1 MIHTMLCSEGQ
12 ELKWDLRQ
20 SEIGRVLADDA
31 NLLWLDLENP
41 TPEELELL
49 ASEFGFHELAV
60 EDAQKAQRP
69 KAEQYDNFNF
79 LVFYDID
86 YDEASNLI
94 DEHQLSIFLGRN
106 YLVAVHRDLIE
117 EIDEVAARWQR
128 NADQLGR
135 GVGVLLYSLLDTIVD
150 HYFAV
155 VDRIGDRI
163 EELETRVFA
172 QADREGLLEIFTL
185 RRELLTLRRTI
196 SPERD
201 VMGMLAR
208 RDLPVVG
215 EAVTVYFQDVYD
227 HVLRVT
233 EAIDSYRELLSDV
246 LNSYLSVNANNM
258 AMTSN
263 NLNQVMRVLTSVS
276 IILMSVTLIAS
287 IYGMN
292 FENMPELR
300 TQSGYFVALFVMLTL
315 GLSLAVY
322 FKRKNWL

>member
-12 ELKWDLRQ
+12 EFKWDLRQ
-20 SEIGRVLADDA
+20 SEIGRVLAHDE
-31 NLLWLDLENP
+31 NILWLDLQDP

-49 ASEFGFHELAV
+49 ASEFKFHPLAL
-60 EDAQKAQRP
+60 EDAQKRQRP
-69 KAEQYDNFNF
+69 KVEQYDDFNF

-94 DEHQLSIFLGRN
+94 DEHQLGIFFGRN
-106 YLVAVHRDLIE
+106 YLVTVHYEPIE
-117 EIDEVAARWQR
+117 EIDEVAGRWQH
-128 NADQLGR
+128 NVDQIGR
-135 GVGVLLYSLLDTIVD
+135 GVGVLVYSLLDTIVD

-155 VDRIGDRI
+155 VDGIGDRI
-163 EELETRVFA
+163 EEMETRVFT
-172 QADREGLLEIFTL
+172 QADRESLLEIFTL
-185 RRELLTLRRTI
+185 RRELLNLRRTI

-201 VMGMLAR
+201 VMAMLAR

-215 EAVTVYFQDVYD
+215 EAVTIYFQDVYD

-233 EAIDSYRELLSDV
+233 EAIDTYRELLSDV

-292 FENMPELR
+292 FDNMPELHTR
-300 TQSGYFVALFVMLTL
+300 YGYFVALLVMLTL
-315 GLSLAVY
+315 GLGLAVF
-322 FKRKNWL
+322 FKRRNWL